1 MTDVKDLITILNEN
15 ISSLDSDD
23 IPNDIAND
31 LRALIKKIATL
42 KAIDRSMVETLTD
55 LFRDNSLMTK
65 DSFVSIMT
73 SLVNASAIVY
83 FKSAQMCKVYNNNE
97 IENIMEGQLRTVY
110 KHLKDAY
117 EVVPSNSKQKIIIM
131 CDIAVQ
137 DKIDSIKIYITE
149 FMNINK
155 KLTTFSSNDIVCY
168 NTGNMI
174 HMLLTN
180 YYVDNTAER
189 DIFVKELV
197 RFIQNTDKNTE
208 LSKKIMPYIEPNSDF
223 VGAEMILMPT
233 EKTQIS
239 GKYIQ
244 YLDGLIGNIKNCDHI
259 SRGSTVI
266 FNVNMNITDNSTN
279 INNSASTTN
288 NISVEDEDPSES
300 FIQYIVQNKP
310 VWYTAGKFIDKDI
323 LYAEYENFSDSTM
336 SKVKFHNIFNGKLF
350 TISRR
355 EMIKGKRTLVVKLKK
370 YDDL

>member
-1 MTDVKDLITILNEN
+1 MTDVKDLISILNEN
-15 ISSLDSDD
+15 ISSLDNDD

-137 DKIDSIKIYITE
+137 DRIDSIKLYITE
-149 FMNINK
+149 FMNVNK

-233 EKTQIS
+233 EKIQIS

-259 SRGSTVI
+259 SRGATVI
-266 FNVNMNITDNSTN
+266 FNVNITDNSTN
-279 INNSASTTN
+279 INNSANTTN
-288 NISVEDEDPSES
+288 NTTNISVEDDPSES

-310 VWYTAGKFIDKDI
+310 KWYTAGRFIDKDI
-323 LYAEYENFSDSTM
+323 LHAEYENFSDSTM
-336 SKVKFHNIFNGKLF
+336 SKVKFHNIFNEKLF

-355 EMIKGKRTLVVKLKK
+355 EMIKNKRTLVVKLKK